1 MNTRILQNFGTVA
14 MLAIVIALSL
24 GHNAAAQAKDR
35 EGKPKLEGTWTVQ
48 VQIVDC
54 TSGNAMGPAFP
65 SLLTFARGGV
75 LTEATANPHF
85 YPADRGPGHGVWS
98 TRDTGSYAAS
108 KAFITL
114 NGVLQST
121 QVIRQTIQLTGS
133 GDSFNSAATIQFF
146 DPSGNLIKSGCATAV
161 GQRFQ

>member
-1 MNTRILQNFGTVA
+1 MNTRILQSFGAVVMLTVA
-14 MLAIVIALSL
+14 IALSF
-24 GHNAAAQAKDR
+24 GDNAAAQAKDPD
-35 EGKPKLEGTWTVQ
+35 GKVKLEGTWTVQ

-65 SLLTFARGGV
+65 SLLTFARGGA
-75 LTEATANPHF
+75 LTETTANPHF

-98 TRDTGSYAAS
+98 TGETGSQAAS
-108 KAFITL
+108 VAFITL

-121 QVIRQTIQLTGS
+121 QVIRQAIQMTGS
-133 GDSFNSAATIQFF
+133 DSFNSKATLQFF
-146 DPSGNLIKSGCATAV
+146 DPSGSLIKSGCATAV

>member
-1 MNTRILQNFGTVA
+1 MNTKILQSFGAVV
-14 MLAIVIALSL
+14 MLVIALSL
-24 GHNAAAQAKDR
+24 AQNAAAQAKDLD
-35 EGKPKLEGTWTVQ
+35 GKAKLEGTWTVQ

-65 SLLTFARGGV
+65 SLLTFARGGA
-75 LTEATANPHF
+75 LTETTANPHF

-98 TRDTGSYAAS
+98 TGETGSQAAS
-108 KAFITL
+108 VAFITL

-121 QVIRQTIQLTGS
+121 QVIRQAIQLTGS
-133 GDSFNSAATIQFF
+133 RDSFTSTATLQFF
-146 DPSGNLIKSGCATAV
+146 DPSGSLIKSGCATAV